1 MRSRPRC
8 LALRLAALLAR
19 RWRATG
25 RPELAAWT
33 AALFAYAVASAALTW
48 GAAAG
53 WDSRAFRVYYLFGG
67 LLTAPLLGV
76 GSLLLYGWRRVAAP
90 ALVYVGLAVGIAI
103 SMPVHGAF
111 GDSIPAAQDHLDL
124 IPGQARGDRGEHR
137 GDVGRRSCRNRHDQA
152 PATGQRADPGGGCC
166 CRPGHRSIRLGCSEN
181 GDFRCNCSTSS
192 LRRFYSLRPQSALT
206 PASFPGLTR
215 LTSTTGPA
223 EGLPGHCGIPSGEHA
238 GPSTRGSLAPKK
250 PAAFA
255 CARFHSPG
263 PRRPDRDAA
272 GGRSREEGRPCSLL
286 PTRASSSRSVTTAAP
301 RGTGSR

>member
-1 MRSRPRC
+1 MEALVAFAAAL
-8 LALRLAALLAR
+8 LALRLTALLAR
-19 RWRATG
+19 RRRATG

-53 WDSRAFRVYYLFGG
+53 WDSRSFRVYYLFGG

-124 IPGQARGDRGEHR
+124 IPARLVAIVANIAGTLA
-137 GDVGRRSCRNRHDQA
+137 VAAVAIVTIRRRPLGN
-152 PATGQRADPGGGCC
+152 ATDPGRGWC
-166 CRPGHRSIRLGCSEN
+166 CRPGHRSIRLGCGEN
-181 GDFRCNCSTSS
+181 GGFRCNCSTSS

-215 LTSTTGPA
+215 LTSTAGPA
-223 EGLPGHCGIPSGEHA
+223 EGAPRTLWHSVRRARGPVNEGVSCSEKTCGFC
-238 GPSTRGSLAPKK
+238 L
-250 PAAFA
+250 
-255 CARFHSPG
+255 
-263 PRRPDRDAA
+263 
-272 GGRSREEGRPCSLL
+272 CSL
-286 PTRASSSRSVTTAAP
+286 SFSW
-301 RGTGSR
+301 GSPP